1 MRALLA
7 LPLIFA
13 PAIAAAEPS
22 LKCNF
27 EGRKTSVVVANPDNA
42 DKQCNY
48 ACNFTLEGGSRSISG
63 STTVKAGET
72 KIADEDI
79 GRTAVTGVRSSSL
92 DCK

>member
-7 LPLIFA
+7 LPLLLA
-13 PAIAAAEPS
+13 PAIAAAEPL

-27 EGRKTSVVVANPDNA
+27 EGLKTSVVIVNPDNA

-48 ACNFTLEGGSRSISG
+48 ACNFTLEGGSRSVSG
-63 STTVKAGET
+63 STSVKAGET
-72 KIADEDI
+72 KVADEDV